1 MGRPGGGGSRGGGG
15 RAGGSRPSMR
25 SGGGHSMGGGR
36 PGGGIGG
43 GAGRPGGG
51 FNFGGAPGGGSH
63 RTPPPPRTPRPPRP
77 PRPPRRNGGFWKGLF
92 WGSVLSNRR
101 NTFGGT
107 GSTMGS
113 STYTGGTTEYSSA
126 YGSGNT
132 AGGAGQYAAEPK
144 ISKWQIFLV
153 VILVICAAWF
163 GIRSSQGGTDR
174 EKLTGV
180 AAYDSNCIVD
190 EDYWF
195 DNVSS
200 TGKELKEFYNKTG
213 IQPEIVIKSLD
224 ADTEGLT
231 DSQKENYAQEYFEE
245 QGFAENTFLYMYFC
259 EDGNEVG
266 FMCYVN
272 GRQVDTIMDADA
284 IEIFWDKLD
293 KYWYTDMS
301 SDELFTKTFNE
312 TAGQI
317 MKNTG
322 NGMGLAVT
330 FAVMAVVLAVIF
342 GAVYAVRLA
351 AYKNLIEE

>member
-15 RAGGSRPSMR
+15 RIGGSRPSMR
-25 SGGGHSMGGGR
+25 SGGGHRVGGGR
-36 PGGGIGG
+36 PGGST
-43 GAGRPGGG
+43 GRPGGGGG
-51 FNFGGAPGGGSH
+51 FNFGGTPGGGFH
-63 RTPPPPRTPRPPRP
+63 RNPPPPRP

-101 NTFGGT
+101 NTVGG
-107 GSTMGS
+107 MGS
-113 STYTGGTTEYSSA
+113 STYTGGTTEYSSS

-132 AGGAGQYAAEPK
+132 AGGTGRYAAEPR
-144 ISKWQIFLV
+144 ISKGQIFLV

-163 GIRSSQGGTDR
+163 GIRSSQSGTDR

-195 DNVSS
+195 DNVSG
-200 TGKELKEFYNKTG
+200 TGKELKAFYNKTG
-213 IQPEIVIKSLD
+213 VQPEIVIKALD

-259 EDGNEVG
+259 ENGDEVG

-272 GRQVDTIMDADA
+272 GRQVDPIMDADA
-284 IEIFWDKLD
+284 IEIFWNKLD
-293 KYWYTDMS
+293 KYWYSDMS

-312 TAGQI
+312 TADQI
-317 MKNTG
+317 MKSTG
-322 NGMGLAVT
+322 CGMGLALT

-342 GAVYAVRLA
+342 GAIYAVRLA
-351 AYKNLIEE
+351 AYKNMFED